1 MEISY
6 YVECDAISS
15 RTLSANETTEACQ
28 KAVFNQTEPT
38 LNDQND
44 SAENSTEKAVV
55 NQTEPTLNDQ
65 NEPADNS
72 TENNPADESL
82 ENDLD

>member
-15 RTLSANETTEACQ
+15 RTSSANEIPEACR
-28 KAVFNQTEPT
+28 
-38 LNDQND
+38 
-44 SAENSTEKAVV
+44 KAVV